1 MWLTWGEKKLRRQK
15 MGRWKSRSGLRL
27 MVLLAAMCL
36 VVTVA
41 YGEGTKEGGP
51 IKLGFVN
58 MRTGF
63 GSIHAIHAYRA
74 VKLAVDEIN
83 EAGGL
88 LGRELIL
95 LEEDSH
101 TEVDLGLQK
110 LEKLI
115 KQDKVAAT
123 VVFVFSHIL
132 QAQLEVANAEKHIL
146 LGGGLNEG
154 TFCSHYLFGTYAQ
167 PNQWVLPIM
176 DWAVADVGKKAYL
189 IGSDY
194 AWGRG
199 SLAAA
204 KKHLPEI
211 RGSLVGEDYY
221 PLGTTDW
228 APAIQKI
235 KSASPDWILPM
246 VAGNDYVVFLKQFF
260 DFGLQDKIV
269 VANTIFNE
277 EDSPA
282 FPPAVRDGLMTVS
295 TYFMSVKTPENEA
308 FLKKLRNEFGSDVI
322 MTNFGEA
329 YYDMVHMWAKAVQSA
344 GTTESEAVIKALEAQ
359 GPFVG
364 PQGKL
369 QIDPKT
375 HTYVM
380 NTYLGRVNA
389 DGSITV
395 VKSLGEVFP
404 RPEIECDAR
413 EP

>member
-1 MWLTWGEKKLRRQK
+1 MRKVKK
-15 MGRWKSRSGLRL
+15 RL
-27 MVLLAAMCL
+27 LLVLAVTAAIVFLFLGFSFCFAQSK
-36 VVTVA
+36 T
-41 YGEGTKEGGP
+41 ERP

-63 GSIHAIHAYRA
+63 GSIHALHAYRA
-74 VKLAVDEIN
+74 VKMAVDEVN
-83 EAGGL
+83 ERGGL

-95 LEEDSH
+95 IEEDSH

-132 QAQLEVANAEKHIL
+132 QAQLEMANSNKHIL

-167 PNQWVLPIM
+167 PNQWVYPIM
-176 DWAVADVGKKAYL
+176 DWAAKEVGKRVYL
-189 IGSDY
+189 VGSDY

-199 SLAAA
+199 SLEAA
-204 KKHLPEI
+204 KRHLPEI
-211 RGSLVGEDYY
+211 GATLVGEEYY

-228 APAIQKI
+228 APAVQKI
-235 KSASPDWILPM
+235 KDAKPDWILPM
-246 VAGNDYVVFLKQFF
+246 VAGNDYVVLLKQFF
-260 DFGLQDKIV
+260 DFGLKDEII

-282 FPPAVRDGLMTVS
+282 FPPDVRDGLMTVA
-295 TYFMSVKTPENEA
+295 TYFTTLDTPENGVFMSE
-308 FLKKLRNEFGSDVI
+308 LRKRFGKDVI

-329 YYDMVHMWAKAVQSA
+329 YYDMVHMWVKAVEKA
-344 GTTESEAVIKALEAQ
+344 KTTDSEAVIKALETQ
-359 GPFVG
+359 GPFKA
-364 PQGKL
+364 PQGEIK
-369 QIDPKT
+369 IDPKT

-380 NTYLGRVNA
+380 NTYLGRVNS
-389 DGSITV
+389 DGKIEV
-395 VKSLGEVFP
+395 EKSLGQVFP
-404 RPEIECDAR
+404 KTEVKCDAR
-413 EP
+413 KP

>member
-1 MWLTWGEKKLRRQK
+1 MKKLKKRLYLVLSVFILFVFA
-15 MGRWKSRSGLRL
+15 GVGLCF
-27 MVLLAAMCL
+27 AE
-36 VVTVA
+36 
-41 YGEGTKEGGP
+41 EGQEGP

-63 GSIHAIHAYRA
+63 GSIHALHAYRA
-74 VKLAVDEIN
+74 VKLAVDQIN
-83 EAGGL
+83 ERGGL
-88 LGRELIL
+88 LDRELIL
-95 LEEDSH
+95 IEEDSH

-132 QAQLEVANAEKHIL
+132 HAQLEMANANHHIL

-167 PNQWVLPIM
+167 PNQWIYPIM
-176 DWAVADVGKKAYL
+176 DWAAKDVGKRAYL

-199 SLAAA
+199 SLEAA
-204 KKHLPEI
+204 KRHLPEI
-211 RGSLVGEDYY
+211 GARLVGEEYY

-228 APAIQKI
+228 APAVQKI
-235 KSASPDWILPM
+235 KDANPDWILPM

-260 DFGLQDKIV
+260 DFGLKDKII

-282 FPPAVRDGLMTVS
+282 FPPEVRDGLMTVA
-295 TYFMSVKTPENEA
+295 TYFTSIETPENKA
-308 FLKKLRNEFGSDVI
+308 FMRELRKRFGQDVI

-329 YYDMVHMWAKAVQSA
+329 YYDMVHMWAKAVEEA

-359 GPFVG
+359 GPFMG
-364 PQGKL
+364 PEGRLK
-369 QIDPKT
+369 IDPKT

-380 NTYLGRVNA
+380 NSYLGRVNA
-389 DGSITV
+389 DGSISV
-395 VKSLGEVFP
+395 VKSLGEVYP
-404 RPEIECDAR
+404 KTEIECDAR
-413 EP
+413 

>member
-1 MWLTWGEKKLRRQK
+1 MKNLRNRF
-15 MGRWKSRSGLRL
+15 L
-27 MVLLAAMCL
+27 L
-36 VVTVA
+36 VVSVFIVCMFAGFSFCFADTE
-41 YGEGTKEGGP
+41 GEGP

-63 GSIHAIHAYRA
+63 GSIHALHAYRA
-74 VKLAVDEIN
+74 VKFAVDEIN
-83 EAGGL
+83 EEGGL

-95 LEEDSH
+95 IEEDSH

-132 QAQLEVANAEKHIL
+132 HAQLEMANENQHIL

-167 PNQWVLPIM
+167 PNQWIYPII
-176 DWAVADVGKKAYL
+176 DWAASEVGKKAYL

-199 SLAAA
+199 SLEAA
-204 KKHLPEI
+204 KRHLPDVGV
-211 RGSLVGEDYY
+211 RLVGEEYY

-228 APAIQKI
+228 APAVQKI
-235 KSASPDWILPM
+235 KNASPDWILPM

-260 DFGLQDKIV
+260 DFGLKDEIT

-282 FPPAVRDGLMTVS
+282 FPPEVREGLMTVA
-295 TYFMSVKTPENEA
+295 TYFTTVKTPENRVFMNE
-308 FLKKLRNEFGSDVI
+308 LRKRFGSDVI

-329 YYDMVHMWAKAVQSA
+329 YYDMVHMWARAVEAA

-369 QIDPKT
+369 TIDPKT
-375 HTYVM
+375 HTYIM

-389 DGSITV
+389 DGTISVI
-395 VKSLGEVFP
+395 KSLGEVFP
-404 RPEIECDAR
+404 KTEVECDAR
-413 EP
+413 TP

>member
-1 MWLTWGEKKLRRQK
+1 MKKLTN
-15 MGRWKSRSGLRL
+15 RS
-27 MVLLAAMCL
+27 LLVMSVL
-36 VVTVA
+36 VVFMFAVFCFGFA
-41 YGEGTKEGGP
+41 EKEMGQP

-63 GSIHAIHAYRA
+63 GSIHALHAYRA

-83 EAGGL
+83 ERGGL
-88 LGRELIL
+88 LERELIL
-95 LEEDSH
+95 IEEDSH

-132 QAQLEVANAEKHIL
+132 HAQLEMANENKHLL

-154 TFCSHYLFGTYAQ
+154 TFCSHYLVGTYAQ
-167 PNQWVLPIM
+167 PNQWIYPIM
-176 DWAVADVGKKAYL
+176 DWAAKEVGKRAYL

-199 SLAAA
+199 SLEAA
-204 KKHLPEI
+204 KRHLPEI
-211 RGSLVGEDYY
+211 SARLVGEEYY

-228 APAIQKI
+228 APAVQKI
-235 KSASPDWILPM
+235 KNASPDWILPM

-260 DFGLQDKIV
+260 DFGLQDEII

-282 FPPAVRDGLMTVS
+282 FPPEVRDGLMTVA
-295 TYFMSVKTPENEA
+295 TYFTTLQTPENKVFMDE
-308 FLKKLRNEFGSDVI
+308 LQKRFGKDVI

-329 YYDMVHMWAKAVQSA
+329 YYDMVHMWAKAVETA
-344 GTTESEAVIKALEAQ
+344 GTTESDAVIKALEAQ
-359 GPFVG
+359 GPFKG
-364 PQGKL
+364 PQGRVT
-369 QIDPKT
+369 IDPKT
-375 HTYVM
+375 HTYIM

-389 DGSITV
+389 DGTIAV
-395 VKSLGEVFP
+395 IKSLGEVFP
-404 RPEIECDAR
+404 KTEVDCDAR
-413 EP
+413 

>member
-1 MWLTWGEKKLRRQK
+1 MLKMKGRLLIVLAVAVVFLFLGAGFCFAQK
-15 MGRWKSRSGLRL
+15 SSER
-27 MVLLAAMCL
+27 
-36 VVTVA
+36 
-41 YGEGTKEGGP
+41 P

-63 GSIHAIHAYRA
+63 GSIHALHAYRA
-74 VKLAVDEIN
+74 VKMAVDEIN
-83 EAGGL
+83 ERGGL

-95 LEEDSH
+95 IEEDSH

-115 KQDKVAAT
+115 KQDKAAAT

-132 QAQLEVANAEKHIL
+132 QAQLEMANANKHIL

-167 PNQWVLPIM
+167 PNQWIYPIM
-176 DWAVADVGKKAYL
+176 DWAAKEVGKRAYL
-189 IGSDY
+189 VGSDY

-199 SLAAA
+199 SLEAA
-204 KKHLPEI
+204 KRHLPEI
-211 RGSLVGEDYY
+211 GAALVGEEYY

-235 KSASPDWILPM
+235 NDARPDWILPM
-246 VAGNDYVVFLKQFF
+246 VAGNDYVVALKQFF
-260 DFGLQDKIV
+260 DFGLKDKIT

-282 FPPAVRDGLMTVS
+282 FPPDVRDGLMTVA
-295 TYFMSVKTPENEA
+295 TYFTSVNTPENNVFMSE
-308 FLKKLRNEFGSDVI
+308 LRRRFGKDVI

-329 YYDMVHMWAKAVQSA
+329 YYDMVHMWAKAVEKA
-344 GTTESEAVIKALEAQ
+344 KATESEAVIRALEMQ
-359 GPFVG
+359 GPFKA
-364 PQGKL
+364 PQGQIK
-369 QIDPKT
+369 IDPKT

-380 NTYLGRVNA
+380 NTYLGRVNS
-389 DGSITV
+389 DGSISV
-395 VKSLGEVFP
+395 EKSLGQVNPKTEVP
-404 RPEIECDAR
+404 CDAR
-413 EP
+413 KP

>member
-1 MWLTWGEKKLRRQK
+1 MKRLKERLHLVL
-15 MGRWKSRSGLRL
+15 SVL
-27 MVLLAAMCL
+27 MVVFFTGFGLCFA
-36 VVTVA
+36 
-41 YGEGTKEGGP
+41 EGDQGSP

-63 GSIHAIHAYRA
+63 GSIHALHAYRA
-74 VKLAVDEIN
+74 VKMAVDQIN
-83 EAGGL
+83 EKGGL
-88 LGRELIL
+88 LDREVILI
-95 LEEDSH
+95 EEDSH

-132 QAQLEVANAEKHIL
+132 HAQLEMANENQHIL

-167 PNQWVLPIM
+167 PNQWIYPIM
-176 DWAVADVGKKAYL
+176 DWAAVDVGKRAYL

-199 SLAAA
+199 SLEAA
-204 KKHLPEI
+204 KRHLPEI
-211 RGSLVGEDYY
+211 GVTLVGEEYY

-228 APAIQKI
+228 APAVQKI
-235 KSASPDWILPM
+235 KNADPDWILPM

-260 DFGLQDKIV
+260 DFGLKDEII

-282 FPPAVRDGLMTVS
+282 FPPEVRDGLMTVA
-295 TYFMSVKTPENEA
+295 TYFSTLETPENKTFMDE
-308 FLKKLRNEFGSDVI
+308 LRKRFGKDVI

-329 YYDMVHMWAKAVQSA
+329 YYNMVLMWAKAVEEA

-359 GPFVG
+359 GPFMG
-364 PQGKL
+364 PQGRLK
-369 QIDPKT
+369 IDPKT

-380 NTYLGRVNA
+380 NTFLGRVNA
-389 DGSITV
+389 DGSISV

-404 RPEIECDAR
+404 KTEVECDAR
-413 EP
+413 